1 MPLVFSYGTLQQDEV
16 QLATFG
22 RLLHGEGDALSQY
35 ESTLVKIEN
44 PIVAA
49 QRGKTHHANV
59 TFNGNVD
66 SQVTGT
72 VFEMTDAELAVADE
86 YERRDSYRRVSV
98 TLASGKRAWVYVFDT
113 QTFRQGAS

>member
-22 RLLHGEGDALSQY
+22 RLLHGEGDALPQY

-49 QRGKTHHANV
+49 RLGKTHHANV
-59 TFNGNVD
+59 TFNGKVD
-66 SQVTGT
+66 SRVTGT
-72 VFEMTDAELAVADE
+72 VFEITDAELAAADE
-86 YERRDSYRRVSV
+86 YERHDSYRRVGV
-98 TLASGKRAWVYVFDT
+98 TLASGLRAWVYVFDT
-113 QTFRQGAS
+113 QVVRKGAR